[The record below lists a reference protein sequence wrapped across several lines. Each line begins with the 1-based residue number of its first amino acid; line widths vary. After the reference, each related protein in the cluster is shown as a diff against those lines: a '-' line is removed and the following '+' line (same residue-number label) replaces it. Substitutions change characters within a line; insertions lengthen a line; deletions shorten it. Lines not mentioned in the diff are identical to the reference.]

1 MSAIYA
7 ITRFLTFP
15 GAAVRAMWEHLI
27 CKICGV
33 PVEDNRTFRFD
44 EMCSHIEHELMP
56 KAGGAF
62 AISFVPAFFN
72 GILAFL
78 LCIGPM
84 LGLFAFE
91 MSGTASRIVY
101 IVAYWFAFSLYVN
114 SYPTVEDALN
124 MKEKVYKHGNI
135 AQKIFYSPG
144 FLGCFVGAYLEKY
157 CVTFLLA
164 AAALV
169 VFIIK
174 M

>member
-15 GAAVRAMWEHLI
+15 GAAVRAMWEHMI

-44 EMCSHIEHELMP
+44 EMSSHIEHELMP
-56 KAGGAF
+56 KATGAF
-62 AISFVPAFFN
+62 SIAFVPAFLN
-72 GILAFL
+72 GVLAFL
-78 LCIGPM
+78 LCIGPV

-91 MSGTASRIVY
+91 MTGPVSKIDY
-101 IVAYWFAFSLYVN
+101 IAAYWFAFSLYVN

-124 MKEKVYKHGNI
+124 MKEKVYKHGNP
-135 AQKIFYSPG
+135 AQKIFYAPG

-169 VFIIK
+169 VFIVR